1 MSADHKPFVS
11 IVMPA
16 LNEEHYIEAAIRS
29 VLPRAGSLDYE
40 LLVMDGGSTDRTE
53 AIVGAL
59 SAANPRIKLIR
70 NPRRIQSAAMNI
82 AAREADPRA
91 KYLLR
96 ADCHADYPQGFAER
110 TVAALGARQA
120 ASVVVTMH
128 SQGKSCMQ
136 KAIAAASNSR
146 LGNGGSAHRKASGS
160 GYVEHGHHA
169 AFDRDIYLALG
180 GYDESFRHNEDAE
193 YDQRLIRS
201 GKRIYLLGDLAIRYF
216 PRAGLRSLAR
226 QYRNYGWGRAN
237 TLLKHRARPRPRQLL
252 PVAILLGNAVA
263 AGLSLFE
270 PLCLAFPLVY
280 AGLCCGWGLSLAVKA
295 GVACLAFSGPAA
307 IVMHMSWAFGFLCRL
322 SGVVIGGRPSSAAQP
337 SGAEHDVGTRAS

>member
-1 MSADHKPFVS
+1 MSADQKPFVT

-16 LNEEHYIEAAIRS
+16 LNEERHIETAIRS
-29 VLPRAGSLDYE
+29 VLPCAGALDYE
-40 LLVMDGGSTDRTE
+40 LLVLDGGSIDRTE
-53 AIVGAL
+53 AIVAAL
-59 SAANPRIKLIR
+59 SVENHRIKLVR

-82 AAREADPRA
+82 AAREADSRA

-110 TVAALGARQA
+110 TVAALREKAA
-120 ASVVVTMH
+120 ASAVVTMY
-128 SQGKSCMQ
+128 SQGRGCMQ

-146 LGNGGSAHRKASGS
+146 LGNGGSAHRRSGGS

-169 AFDRDIYLALG
+169 AFDRETYLALG

-193 YDQRLIRS
+193 YDQRVIRS

-216 PRAGLRSLAR
+216 PRASLGSLAR

-237 TLLKHRARPRPRQLL
+237 TLLKHRARPRLRQML
-252 PVAILLGNAVA
+252 PVALLIANATA

-270 PLCLAFPLVY
+270 PLFLFLPLLY
-280 AGLCCGWGLSLAVKA
+280 AALCCCWGLVLAVRA
-295 GVACLAFSGPAA
+295 GESCVALSGPAA
-307 IVMHMSWAFGFLCRL
+307 MVMHMSWGLGFLSRL
-322 SGVVIGGRPSSAAQP
+322 GSCVTGGRPGPATPGGRVST
-337 SGAEHDVGTRAS
+337 GAL